1 MTARLPK
8 VVIDTNTFVSAVLNV
23 SSVPAQA
30 VDRALRT
37 SVVLKSLE
45 TWQELEEVLLRPK
58 FERYRASQLR
68 QDYLQFL
75 IEALEL
81 VSVIT
86 DVSVCRHA
94 KDNKF
99 LSLAID
105 GQADA
110 IITGDAELQVLH
122 PFQGVSILSP
132 ADYLAL

>member
-1 MTARLPK
+1 
-8 VVIDTNTFVSAVLNV
+8 V

-30 VDRALRT
+30 VDKALRT

-58 FERYRASQLR
+58 FERYRASQFR

-81 VSVIT
+81 VSVMT
-86 DVSVCRHA
+86 EVSVCRHA

-99 LSLAID
+99 LALALD

-110 IITGDAELQVLH
+110 IITGDADLLVLH
-122 PFQGVSILSP
+122 PFQDVSILSP
-132 ADYLAL
+132 AAYLAL

>member
-1 MTARLPK
+1 MIPRLPK

-30 VDRALRT
+30 VNKALRT
-37 SVVLKSLE
+37 SVVLKSLD

-58 FERYRASQLR
+58 FERYSAGKLR

-75 IEALEL
+75 MEAMEL
-81 VSVIT
+81 VSVLT
-86 DVSVCRHA
+86 EVSVCRHA

-99 LSLAID
+99 LALALD

-110 IITGDAELQVLH
+110 IITGDADLLVLH

-132 ADYLAL
+132 SAYLAL